1 MKFPIKSFN
10 VKHLKNF
17 RVEFVAAILGIV
29 LLIIPGMFERDNASG
44 DVDGKNI
51 VPGVSENKVSSE
63 GQSYAETEAKRL
75 EDFLEKIKGVGDAD
89 VLIYVDTSS
98 KTVNASEIQR
108 TEENTEEND
117 SNGGKRVNS
126 RLDEIS
132 EFKVIKD
139 DDGNE
144 SLVHI
149 YDEYPEIK
157 GILISAEGADSN
169 VIKETIIEAVAC
181 LYDIPVHKV
190 SVVKKTGKN

>member
-10 VKHLKNF
+10 IKQLKNF

-44 DVDGKNI
+44 DVNDKNI

-63 GQSYAETEAKRL
+63 GQSYAEAEAKRL

-98 KTVNASEIQR
+98 KTVNASEVQK

-117 SNGGKRVNS
+117 SNGGKRVNL

-190 SVVKKTGKN
+190 SVVKMTGKN